1 MIRRDDL
8 LNGNFIFQDT
18 EGFLFGMDAVLLA
31 HYPVLRRGDNVLD
44 LCSGNGAVPLIMEPA
59 GRGKGVHFTG
69 LEIQKSAAALAERSV
84 AYNGLGESIRMI
96 QGDVREAARLLPAA
110 SFSLVTV
117 NPPYM
122 KGGHGLKGESEARTI
137 ARHEVLLTLADVVRE
152 GSRMLKMNG
161 RFAMVHRPERLAEI
175 FAGLAGNHLEP
186 KRMRLVY
193 PTAGKAPTMVL
204 IEAVKGGNPGLK
216 AEPPLIVYNE
226 DRSYTKELLTI
237 YGMTEE
243 AK

>member
-1 MIRRDDL
+1 MIRCDDL

-31 HYPVLRRGDNVLD
+31 HFPVLRRGDEVLD
-44 LCSGNGAVPLIMEPA
+44 LCTGNGAVPLIMEPA

-69 LEIQKSAAALAERSV
+69 IEIQKPAAALAQKSV
-84 AYNGLGESIRMI
+84 DYNGLGESIRIME
-96 QGDVREAARLLPAA
+96 GDVREAARLLPAA

-122 KGGHGLKGESEARTI
+122 KSGHGLRGDLSSRTI
-137 ARHEVLLTLADVVRE
+137 ARHEVCLTLADVARE

-161 RFAMVHRPERLAEI
+161 RLAMVHRPERLTEI
-175 FAGLAGNHLEP
+175 FAELSANHLEP

-193 PTAGKAPTMVL
+193 PAADREPNLVL
-204 IEAVKGGNPGLK
+204 IEAVKGGRPGLRC
-216 AEPPLIVYNE
+216 EPPLIVYRE
-226 DRSYTKELLTI
+226 DRSYTKELLDI
-237 YGMTEE
+237 YGMTED
-243 AK
+243 